1 MKISHAWWIG
11 LVCGIFGGIMSM
23 LTIAILERIFG

>member
-11 LVCGIFGGIMSM
+11 LVCGIVGGITSI